1 MEASPGL
8 RAGAEIERGLPGRSD
23 SDKLPSINK
32 VTVAFEP
39 IGEKMGLQPVKTR
52 GKDILS

>member
-39 IGEKMGLQPVKTR
+39 IGEKMGLQPVKAR